1 MHEFNGEPDKLKDMN
16 YTSIRFERQ
25 DQIGI
30 MTLNRPESLN
40 ALNSVFFREAGLL
53 FDELESK
60 SLIKLLII
68 TGEGKAFAAGADIA
82 EMADMTQEQGME
94 FSRNGQDF
102 FNRIE
107 NASFPVIAAVN
118 GFALGGGCELAMAC
132 DFRFSSEK
140 AKFGQP
146 EVNLGMIPGF
156 AGTQRLARL
165 VGSGTALYLL
175 YTASIIDAEE
185 AYRIGLVQKVFQ
197 HDWLL
202 DETIA
207 TARIILSKGPES
219 IKKVKKVTRK
229 GLNLD
234 FASGCLLE
242 TKEFGSQF
250 EHEGAEGMKAFLEK
264 RTPHWHK

>member
-1 MHEFNGEPDKLKDMN
+1 
-16 YTSIRFERQ
+16 
-25 DQIGI
+25 
-30 MTLNRPESLN
+30 
-40 ALNSVFFREAGLL
+40 
-53 FDELESK
+53 
-60 SLIKLLII
+60 
-68 TGEGKAFAAGADIA
+68 
-82 EMADMTQEQGME
+82 MTQEQGME
-94 FSRNGQDF
+94 FSRNGQHF

-107 NASFPVIAAVN
+107 HAPFPVIAAVN
-118 GFALGGGCELAMAC
+118 GFALGGGCELALAC

-165 VGSGTALYLL
+165 VGSGNALHLL

-207 TARIILSKGPES
+207 TAKLILSKGPES

-229 GLNLD
+229 GLTMD
-234 FASGCLLE
+234 FASGCALE
-242 TKEFGSQF
+242 TKEFGNQF
-250 EHEGAEGMKAFLEK
+250 GNEGAEGMRAFLEK
-264 RTPHWHK
+264 RTPQW